1 MRTSFT
7 SATAVLMVLASAGAI
22 NAQSSSAAPATTS
35 AAVAAAD
42 AVSSIPSSIASDTR
56 TASSNFTLPVPAA
69 TASFPANFVMQSST
83 PFVFTDVDTDNLPT
97 INYSLLNETATQRE
111 IICAQQTKFCST
123 AGCEDAKATIK
134 DNVCNVDTMAVM
146 CTCTKGSSNLQQWKW
161 PVQFQDCLRRGTTCA
176 NACALPGGTT
186 QSRNECKSACQAS
199 FGGTCGFPNQY
210 AANYAV
216 SKASKKPSLAMIQ
229 GGTAGNGAMSVGVA
243 STFVVLMA
251 GASMLVLM
259 A

>member
-1 MRTSFT
+1 MRSSFT
-7 SATAVLMVLASAGAI
+7 GAVAVLMVLAGSI
-22 NAQSSSAAPATTS
+22 NAQSSSGSSVAATTTPS
-35 AAVAAAD
+35 ASDV
-42 AVSSIPSSIASDTR
+42 VSSIPASIPSDTR

-69 TASFPANFVMQSST
+69 TATLPANFVMQSST
-83 PFVFTDVDTDNLPT
+83 PFIFTDVDTDNLPT
-97 INYSLLNETATQRE
+97 INYSLLNETQAQRE

-123 AGCEDAKATIK
+123 AGCADEDAKIK
-134 DNVCNVDTMAVM
+134 DNVCNVDTMGVM

-186 QSRNECKSACQAS
+186 QSRNDCKTACQAS

-216 SKASKKPSLAMIQ
+216 SKANQKPSFSMIQ
-229 GGTAGNGAMSVGVA
+229 GGSAGNGATSVGVA
-243 STFVVLMA
+243 SASVIAMA
-251 GASMLVLM
+251 GISMLVLL